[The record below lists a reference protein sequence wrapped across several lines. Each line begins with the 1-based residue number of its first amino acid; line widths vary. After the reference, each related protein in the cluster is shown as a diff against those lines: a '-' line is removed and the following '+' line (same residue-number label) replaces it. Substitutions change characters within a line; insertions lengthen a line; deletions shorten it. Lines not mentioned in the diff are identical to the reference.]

1 MLRSYY
7 SVDGVAANL
16 LSTIA
21 ITKVVSNSL
30 CGAHGN
36 IRTYNLLHLTFL
48 AYSLT
53 LCRAMTL
60 TSLFRAVPKEAD
72 NVVQGSIPIHMQQQH
87 SRARFSSPDMHRENS
102 CPFYPPPL
110 APRAIALSVCI
121 RMSSHLLLEY
131 RAGVQWSCYDSGN
144 LRFRNRNHRWIQRA
158 RVGADSRLEPAP

>member
-102 CPFYPPPL
+102 CPFYPPP
-110 APRAIALSVCI
+110 PRP
-121 RMSSHLLLEY
+121 
-131 RAGVQWSCYDSGN
+131 SGN
-144 LRFRNRNHRWIQRA
+144 RFVGLHSDVISSTT
-158 RVGADSRLEPAP
+158 RVPCWCAVELS